1 MRVWM
6 ARDADNRFEHGTISI
21 PNWLSD
27 HDLAVDDDRN
37 LIEAGDRVLLI
48 VEDDVTFAKI
58 MVDLAHKHGLRTLIA
73 LRGKTAMALAR
84 EFRPAAITLVFRPP
98 TITGLTLPDFFH
110 HH

>member
-58 MVDLAHKHGLRTLIA
+58 MVDLGHKHGLRTLIA
-73 LRGKTAMALAR
+73 LPGETAMALSRA
-84 EFRPAAITLVFRPP
+84 FRPGAITLDGRPP
-98 TITGLTLPDFFH
+98 RIGDWSVPGYL
-110 HH
+110 